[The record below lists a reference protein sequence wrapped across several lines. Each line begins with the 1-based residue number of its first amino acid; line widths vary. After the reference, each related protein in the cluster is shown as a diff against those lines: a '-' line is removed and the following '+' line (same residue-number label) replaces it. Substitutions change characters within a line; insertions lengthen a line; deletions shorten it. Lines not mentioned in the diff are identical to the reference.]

1 MKKLVI
7 CSLALA
13 SVLSAAAQKTT
24 TKTSPKT
31 PTKAV
36 IAAKKAFVMKSLIDS
51 FSYAAGFNVGTNMR
65 EQGITSANLELMQK
79 GLDDALK
86 KAACSLTPE
95 QVSSV
100 LQKQIEIFSKA
111 KNDIEKQAGITYL
124 LNNRQKTGVT
134 TLPSGLQYE
143 IIKRSDATTNKPRP
157 VDTVVVNYIGTTID
171 GKEFDNSYKRGQPAV
186 FPVGGVIKGWTE
198 ILQLMTVGSHWKVT
212 IPAELAYGEYPP
224 PGSGI
229 APFSVLVFE
238 IILEGIKPAAEDAP
252 KAPNQ

>member
-1 MKKLVI
+1 MKQFVI
-7 CSLALA
+7 CLLALS
-13 SVLSAAAQKTT
+13 SVLSVSAQTSKT
-24 TKTSPKT
+24 KT

-36 IAAKKAFVMKSLIDS
+36 VAAKKAFVMQSLIDS

-65 EQGITSANLELMQK
+65 EQGITSANLALMQK

-111 KNDIEKQAGITYL
+111 KSDQEKKAGIAYL
-124 LNNRQKTGVT
+124 LSNRQKTGVT

-143 IIKRSDATTNKPRP
+143 IIKRSDAATNKPRAI
-157 VDTVVVNYIGTTID
+157 DTVVVNYIGTTID
-171 GKEFDNSYKRGQPAV
+171 GKEFDNSYKRGEPAV

-198 ILQLMTVGSHWKVT
+198 ILQLMPVGSHWKVT
-212 IPAELAYGEYPP
+212 IPSELAYGEYPP
-224 PGSGI
+224 PGSGL
-229 APFSVLVFE
+229 APNSVLIFE
-238 IILEGIKPAAEDAP
+238 IILEGVKPAAGDVKAP
-252 KAPNQ
+252 APNQ